1 MGARGTRNGMKKEIS
16 GTIEK
21 EKANACS
28 EHRRLC
34 VKAGEWLK
42 NNDGKMA
49 PRCTYVAV
57 ELVTATAETPDVFGW
72 NYWTSVII
80 EVKTSRSDF
89 LADKKKSFRI
99 LPDYGIGEY
108 RYYCCPAGLIKEHE
122 LPESWGLIYEVGGKL
137 EVVRRASRQPA
148 NYRAELTLCT
158 SILRREG
165 IKPQVFDYRKD
176 NEL

>member
-1 MGARGTRNGMKKEIS
+1 MGTRGVRGGAEYQPSLEDSRKRRS
-16 GTIEK
+16 QSS
-21 EKANACS
+21 S

-42 NNDGKMA
+42 NNDGKEA

-72 NYWTSVII
+72 NYWTSVVI

-89 LADKKKSFRI
+89 LADKKKPFRQV
-99 LPDYGIGEY
+99 PSRGIGEY
-108 RYYCCPAGLIKEHE
+108 RYYCCPVGLIKERE
-122 LPESWGLIYEVGGKL
+122 LPDGWGLIYEFEGRL
-137 EVVRRASRQPA
+137 RVVRKAERQDA
-148 NYRAELTLCT
+148 FGNERIILS

-165 IKPQVFDYRKD
+165 IKPQIFDYKAK
-176 NEL
+176 NE

>member
-1 MGARGTRNGMKKEIS
+1 MGVRGTRNGIKKEPAY
-16 GTIEK
+16 TIEK
-21 EKANACS
+21 VKVSVSES

-34 VKAGEWLK
+34 IMAGKWLMRRQ
-42 NNDGKMA
+42 NR
-49 PRCTYVAV
+49 PCCTYSVV
-57 ELVTATAETPDVFGW
+57 ELCPQTGESPDAFGW
-72 NYWTSVII
+72 NSWTSVLI

-99 LPDYGIGEY
+99 LPDEGIGEY

-137 EVVRRASRQPA
+137 EVVRRASRQPS

-165 IKPQVFDYRKD
+165 IKPQMFDYKAK
-176 NEL
+176 NE